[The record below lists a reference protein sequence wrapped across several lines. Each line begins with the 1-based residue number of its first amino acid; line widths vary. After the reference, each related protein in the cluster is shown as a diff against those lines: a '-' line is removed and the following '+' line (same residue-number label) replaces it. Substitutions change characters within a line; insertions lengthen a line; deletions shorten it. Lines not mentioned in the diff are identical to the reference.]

1 MWKGS
6 EASVMVEREETR
18 GRRSLGMEEERMV
31 DETTEAGRMGRRA
44 NAECLTEWRA
54 RRRARLVEY
63 GR

>member
-1 MWKGS
+1 MRKAS

-18 GRRSLGMEEERMV
+18 GCRSLGTEEERMV